1 MIIYSIDYYGQDQ
14 DCTQCGRHSEL
25 ICQRNVQKPLIH
37 MVSKYIYR
45 TINLAK
51 GASFPDSK

>member
-1 MIIYSIDYYGQDQ
+1 
-14 DCTQCGRHSEL
+14 
-25 ICQRNVQKPLIH
+25 

-51 GASFPDSK
+51 GASFPDSKPQKQHYAKIDGLEKLIIDTGNESVH